1 MSRPCAI
8 LLALACAVSPVT
20 IATAASPGDAGSCV
34 SSVPF
39 TAGTEGY
46 HTFRIPA
53 VMRTRFG
60 TVLAFAEARR
70 DSAGDTGAIAVVSK
84 ASHNGGCTWGPLSVV
99 SSNGEATAGNPS
111 PVVTWN
117 GDIVLLT
124 TRNGRVTEK
133 QIMSGAASEADTRRV
148 FVQRSTDDGRTW
160 SVARDITADTKAA
173 NWRWYATGPG
183 HAIVLQRGLH
193 AGRIVVPANHSSA
206 PPEGSPD
213 VGTEAKY
220 YGGHAI
226 ISDDGGR
233 TWRIGFT
240 DGPLDG
246 IIAPNESTVAELP
259 NGVLYF
265 NARNQGSAAPH
276 RVDAY
281 SSDGG
286 ESLDAPYVVQTTLV
300 TPKVEGSVLPV
311 RGALLYS
318 GPSQPNARAAMRIR
332 VSRNRG
338 ATWVDVYSVSALPAA
353 YSDLVQLDPATIG
366 LLYETGTAGPYET
379 IAFQRIPLREVLP

>member
-1 MSRPCAI
+1 MLPPRAI
-8 LLALACAVSPVT
+8 LLALMCAISPVT
-20 IATAASPGDAGSCV
+20 ATTASPAAAGSCT

-39 TAGTEGY
+39 TSGTEGY

-53 VMRTRFG
+53 VVRTRFG
-60 TVLAFAEARR
+60 SVLAFAEARR
-70 DSAGDTGAIAVVSK
+70 DSAGDSGAIAVVSK
-84 ASHNGGCTWGPLSVV
+84 TSHDGGCSWGPLSVV
-99 SSNGEATAGNPS
+99 SSNGDATAGNPS
-111 PVVTWN
+111 PAVAWN

-133 QIMSGAASEADTRRV
+133 QIMSGAASAADTRRV
-148 FVQRSTDDGRTW
+148 FVQRSTDGGRSW
-160 SVARDITADTKAA
+160 SPARDITADTKAA

-183 HAIVLQRGLH
+183 HAIVLQHGVH
-193 AGRIVVPANHSSA
+193 AGRIVVPSNHSSA

-240 DGPLDG
+240 DGPVDG
-246 IIAPNESTVAELP
+246 IIAPNESTVAELS

-265 NARNQGSAAPH
+265 NSRNQGSAPQH

-286 ESLDAPYVVQTTLV
+286 ESLDAPYAVQDTLV
-300 TPKVEGSVLPV
+300 TPKVEGSVLPA
-311 RGALLYS
+311 RGALFYS
-318 GPSQPNARAAMRIR
+318 GPSQANTRAAMRIR
-332 VSRNRG
+332 VSHDDG
-338 ATWVDVYSVSALPAA
+338 ATWADGYSVSTLPAA
-353 YSDLVQLDPATIG
+353 YSDLVQLDPATLG
-366 LLYETGTAGPYET
+366 LLYETGSTGPYET
-379 IAFQRIPLREVLP
+379 MVFQRIPLREVGP